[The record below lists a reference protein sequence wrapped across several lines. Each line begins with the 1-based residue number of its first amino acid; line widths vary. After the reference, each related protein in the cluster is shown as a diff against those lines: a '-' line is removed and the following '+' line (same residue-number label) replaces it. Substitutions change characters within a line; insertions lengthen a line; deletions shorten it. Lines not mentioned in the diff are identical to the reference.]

1 MAASTSVFLPR
12 FSAERVSIALKD
24 TPVVMVIG
32 PRQCGKTTLVRQFV
46 NGDRVYIT
54 LDDDT
59 VLEATRSDPAG
70 FVRGLDRAVIDEV
83 QRAPSL
89 LRAIKTSVDDS
100 RRPGRFLLTGSAN
113 VLTLQQVSDSLTCSM
128 EIGTLLP

>member
-1 MAASTSVFLPR
+1 MDARHANFFPR
-12 FSAERVSIALKD
+12 FSTEQVRIALKD

-46 NGDRVYIT
+46 DRNRSYIT

-59 VLEATRSDPAG
+59 ALNAARSDPSG

-83 QRAPSL
+83 QRAPDL
-89 LRAIKTSVDDS
+89 LRAIKASVDGN
-100 RRPGRFLLTGSAN
+100 RQPGRFLLTSSAD
-113 VLTLQQVSDSLTCSM
+113 VLTLPQIFESLA
-128 EIGTLLP
+128 